1 MKDWVKNSLI
11 LVLSLALLIN
21 AKIPTIKTEMIPQ
34 PVYISVDKES
44 VKEVEVEVPVYIEV
58 PIFIEVKPE
67 DTNKQIKKEK
77 EISYK
82 TTKIVGSSGFKS
94 YMSYKAITK
103 KDSKQYKLQQLAHT
117 DSQGFRK
124 YEGQYIVAV
133 GTGVGGTVGQFIDI
147 ILENGTHI
155 PAVIGDI
162 KSDKD
167 TDESNIFCHNGCCT
181 ELIVEN
187 KTLISSVKISGDCS
201 YANPEWQS
209 PVVAINVLERNVF

>member
-1 MKDWVKNSLI
+1 MRDWIKNSLI
-11 LVLSLALLIN
+11 IILSLALLIN
-21 AKIPTIKTEMIPQ
+21 AKIPTIKTEIIPE
-34 PVYISVDKES
+34 PIFIFVDKKS
-44 VKEVEVEVPVYIEV
+44 VNEIEVEKPIYIEV
-58 PIFIEVKPE
+58 PIFVEVKPE
-67 DTNKQIKKEK
+67 ETKIKNKK

-201 YANPEWQS
+201 YANPDWQS
-209 PVVAINVLERNVF
+209 PVVAINVLDRNVF